1 MQKAETEPRV
11 GAAQVGFQE
20 AFKDIG
26 GVEGKKICECVLFST
41 HLYIFVSGKAR
52 LKAVLRVCSQL
63 GRCSLGVSRFCPLK

>member
-26 GVEGKKICECVLFST
+26 GGEGKKKNL
-41 HLYIFVSGKAR
+41 
-52 LKAVLRVCSQL
+52 
-63 GRCSLGVSRFCPLK
+63 